1 MPELVRLASL
11 IFNQPHLIT
20 PEAAD
25 AILQALDGRIGEIG
39 ASRFAGTPVVNREGR
54 WQGYNV
60 TSRGAAIVP
69 VIGELTNRGAYL
81 GASSGLVS
89 YEGLRQQLRNAASD
103 PNVRG
108 IVLDIDSPG
117 GMASGM
123 NETADLVRAIAQEKP
138 VIAVANSLVASA
150 AYGIASGATKIVATQ
165 SSQLGSIGVIYIHA
179 DRSQELAKRGIK
191 VTIIHAGA
199 HKADGNSF
207 MPLPE
212 SVRADIQ
219 ARVDKVYSAF
229 IATVLAGRPQLTE
242 RQVRDTEAR
251 VYMGSDAV
259 EAGLADEVGT
269 FDGAVAEVEAGR
281 VQPRQQAP
289 SRVPASNPPPKVAAR
304 RSTMDIEKPAAAGGW
319 ESMTLAEIQEATK
332 ALRASLGIP
341 ETEASAA
348 VVNVAQSIGDGSS
361 AAATAADQIAALG
374 QARTY
379 EQGRADELARIKAIL
394 GHPEA
399 KDRQV
404 QAHVLALETDMSA
417 EKAAEVLA
425 KLPQEQ
431 REAESSG
438 NPLASRTAFYQAVAK
453 SGGNPRIAHQGEADT
468 ASPTPG
474 LGAAM
479 KNLLA
484 KQPAPRVPG
493 LLGR

>member
-1 MPELVRLASL
+1 
-11 IFNQPHLIT
+11 
-20 PEAAD
+20 
-25 AILQALDGRIGEIG
+25 
-39 ASRFAGTPVVNREGR
+39 
-54 WQGYNV
+54 
-60 TSRGAAIVP
+60 
-69 VIGELTNRGAYL
+69 
-81 GASSGLVS
+81 
-89 YEGLRQQLRNAASD
+89 
-103 PNVRG
+103 
-108 IVLDIDSPG
+108 
-117 GMASGM
+117 
-123 NETADLVRAIAQEKP
+123 
-138 VIAVANSLVASA
+138 
-150 AYGIASGATKIVATQ
+150 
-165 SSQLGSIGVIYIHA
+165 
-179 DRSQELAKRGIK
+179 
-191 VTIIHAGA
+191 
-199 HKADGNSF
+199 
-207 MPLPE
+207 
-212 SVRADIQ
+212 
-219 ARVDKVYSAF
+219 
-229 IATVLAGRPQLTE
+229 
-242 RQVRDTEAR
+242 
-251 VYMGSDAV
+251 
-259 EAGLADEVGT
+259 
-269 FDGAVAEVEAGR
+269 
-281 VQPRQQAP
+281 
-289 SRVPASNPPPKVAAR
+289 
-304 RSTMDIEKPAAAGGW
+304 MDIEKPAAAGGW

-425 KLPQEQ
+425 KLPKEQ

-438 NPLASRTAFYQAVAK
+438 NPLAFYQAVAK